1 MKNKYIFIITSII
14 LLNTSCTGFI
24 GYRYKDY
31 TTRDNII
38 IPIIPDYDEV
48 AQSRTE
54 EIKKQITNDRAWDNL
69 IKVPLAPKK
78 IIYKYGRKYKLVETE
93 RTYRF
98 YKDRDSLYRYVDAYD
113 DTYESDIDLG
123 YVIFKNGRVMT
134 LELFKD
140 INTGKFYL
148 IERY

>member
-1 MKNKYIFIITSII
+1 MKNKYIFIITSVI

-38 IPIIPDYDEV
+38 IPIIPDYDEE
-48 AQSRTE
+48 ARTE
-54 EIKKQITNDRAWDNL
+54 ENDRAWDNL

-98 YKDRDSLYRYVDAYD
+98 YKDRESLYRYVDAYD

-140 INTGKFYL
+140 INTGKFYV

>member
-38 IPIIPDYDEV
+38 IPIIPDYDEE
-48 AQSRTE
+48 ARTE
-54 EIKKQITNDRAWDNL
+54 ENDRAWDNL

-98 YKDRDSLYRYVDAYD
+98 YKDRESLYRYVDAND

-140 INTGKFYL
+140 INTGKFYV